1 MSKKIKFV
9 LSGIEFQL
17 DEKFLKTKD
26 YYGNPIKPTIKM
38 NHVAAANVVKQ
49 YVKKKY
55 PEVVVSAKSSSF
67 SGGNSVDIYLS
78 DKFGNGVDESIAKD
92 VDRFGS
98 QFEYGKFDGMTD
110 MYEYTNDGVSS
121 DNGTHIDAG
130 VKYLHV
136 SNRPQHGSVPSVV
149 EMIRK
154 MTTTTEYV
162 FGKLSLEEAIKKAKY
177 FGATDNNIGKAL
189 QLI

>member
-1 MSKKIKFV
+1 MWLLLMWLNNTLKRNIPK
-9 LSGIEFQL
+9 LWFQL
-17 DEKFLKTKD
+17 R
-26 YYGNPIKPTIKM
+26 
-38 NHVAAANVVKQ
+38 VVH
-49 YVKKKY
+49 
-55 PEVVVSAKSSSF
+55 SL
-67 SGGNSVDIYLS
+67 GGNSVDIYLS

-177 FGATDNNIGKAL
+177 FGATDNNIEKAL